1 VQVVNRELVGVNP
14 GSDAVVSR
22 LASALNKLTSAPSG
36 DSGPASSSAGAF
48 YPVLVSDAPG
58 LSPGEARSAG
68 PYDDVS
74 EELRQYVQSGK
85 LAHQIRTVDRDGG
98 RVTFLMVGAPVPN
111 TSQALQLYMLFPL
124 TAEQNTISLVQNTLI
139 VGGVVLLSTRGR
151 LDARRWSRWALL
163 LPFSAALIRG
173 LVQPLMKLGLALW
186 PEPLAATLIGYTVSA
201 AVILAVG
208 HARGERPGR
217 NLHPKG
223 APLFAVVGLLN
234 GGSVLLMYSAL
245 SRDRV
250 SLVAPLI
257 AVYPLFTLAFGA
269 VLLRSESL
277 HSRLIA
283 GIALTVIGVAI
294 TVAS

>member
-1 VQVVNRELVGVNP
+1 MTLASSSVL
-14 GSDAVVSR
+14 A
-22 LASALNKLTSAPSG
+22 LASAASYALALVLAQIGLRHQSAL
-36 DSGPASSSAGAF
+36 AGATVSL
-48 YPVLVSDAPG
+48 PTTAAALWLVA
-58 LSPGEARSAG
+58 
-68 PYDDVS
+68 
-74 EELRQYVQSGK
+74 
-85 LAHQIRTVDRDGG
+85 LASLDLHGFEPRAAAL
-98 RVTFLMVGAPVPN
+98 FVGIGV
-111 TSQALQLYMLFPL
+111 LFPVAVTILSFESNRHLGPNIAGALGNATPVIAVLFGVLILGETL
-124 TAEQNTISLVQNTLI
+124 TFDRGLGLALI

-186 PEPLAATLIGYTVSA
+186 PEPLAATLIGYTISA
-201 AVILAVG
+201 AVILAVAS
-208 HARGERPGR
+208 ARGERPGR

-223 APLFAVVGLLN
+223 APVFAMVGLLN

-245 SRDRV
+245 ARDRV

-269 VLLRSESL
+269 ILLRGERL
-277 HSRLIA
+277 HVRLIA
-283 GIALTVIGVAI
+283 GIVLTVLGVAV